1 MPAAK
6 KGGAR
11 SARAKTLPRPS
22 MPPEP
27 APLAAAALR
36 PLRRLPTVAAGCQR
50 EKSAREEPARAEL
63 RHAAEAFASAFP

>member
-27 APLAAAALR
+27 APLAAAA
-36 PLRRLPTVAAGCQR
+36 LRRLPTVAAGCQR